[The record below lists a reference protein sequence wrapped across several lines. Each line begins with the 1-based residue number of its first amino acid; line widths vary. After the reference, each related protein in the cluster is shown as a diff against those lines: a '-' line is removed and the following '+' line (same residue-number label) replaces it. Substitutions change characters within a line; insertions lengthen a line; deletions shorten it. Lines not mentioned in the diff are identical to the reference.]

1 MWLSFALTS
10 LFSCSYQCPLQ
21 RTRSNSIPGPH
32 ADGVHCVRCQSFQS
46 VHCPCDGGHWC
57 SIVQYVIAC
66 DVQPSCV
73 IRWGPLECDAVT
85 GSVDKC
91 QVLRWTRSCNEGQVG
106 GCDSQC
112 ECCGSAG
119 SGHRTYLCKL
129 WTVDH

>member
-1 MWLSFALTS
+1 MSLLLSFLELCTLLS
-10 LFSCSYQCPLQ
+10 SCCCQCPLHLT
-21 RTRSNSIPGPH
+21 RTNGVPGPH

-91 QVLRWTRSCNEGQVG
+91 QVLRWTRSCNERQVHI
-106 GCDSQC
+106 CDNVGVTLYVAMRWLSYT
-112 ECCGSAG
+112 G
-119 SGHRTYLCKL
+119 
-129 WTVDH
+129 